1 MSSELYPLAP
11 WATVR
16 TEEHNRNL
24 SAHGGWIAGVGPQ
37 GSWSLTVPGP
47 QQPHVILSAR
57 STLSFFWEQKE
68 VLLHILQYIHYLQSS
83 INVTKA
89 LLQLHANHGHG
100 ELGGK

>member
-1 MSSELYPLAP
+1 MS
-11 WATVR
+11 

-47 QQPHVILSAR
+47 QQPHVTLSAC

-100 ELGGK
+100 ELEGK

>member
-1 MSSELYPLAP
+1 MAP
-11 WATVR
+11 WATVS

-47 QQPHVILSAR
+47 QQPHVILSAC

-100 ELGGK
+100 ELEGK

>member
-1 MSSELYPLAP
+1 LAP

-47 QQPHVILSAR
+47 QQPHVILSAC

-100 ELGGK
+100 ELEGK